1 MGVLNDKMCKT
12 KEFNKNDYVI
22 IVLFFLIIKQSNNQT
37 IKQSNN
43 QTIKQSNNQT
53 IKQSI
58 NQTNNKTIK
67 Q

>member
-43 QTIKQSNNQT
+43 Q
-53 IKQSI
+53 SI
-58 NQTNNKTIK
+58 NQTNIQNKTIK
-67 Q
+67 QEINFIKV

>member
-37 IKQSNN
+37 NIE
-43 QTIKQSNNQT
+43 
-53 IKQSI
+53 
-58 NQTNNKTIK
+58 NKTIK
-67 Q
+67 QI